1 MFAQCRSAQG
11 FRLTDPQMLCETLA
25 KTLATPAPVV
35 VDGMVEP
42 TEIPAMPDIKLDQ
55 VWKFRIG
62 KLREYIEQ

>member
-11 FRLTDPQMLCETLA
+11 FRVTDPQMLRETLA
-25 KTLATPAPVV
+25 KRLATPAPVV
-35 VDGMVEP
+35 VDGVVEP